1 MVLIAH
7 GPFLV
12 LLLCPVWTCTSSWY
26 AGAGGCPLHA
36 CMHSRLPA
44 LGMHNGDMGK
54 CVCCRYLSKIE
65 ISKSRPWIV
74 QEYMDG
80 EELSTYAIAYKGR
93 VLAYADNEA
102 SLSCLSYAHIESK
115 EIWAWVEKFCKETG
129 CSGQLCFDYMRSSSD
144 GQLYSIECNPR
155 TSTVITEFHD
165 HPGLAQAF
173 TDPESVQRVIRPFR
187 KSPPVY
193 WFWNEIVTLLTTG
206 DYGDWWK
213 TVSQGVDATFDP
225 SDPLPFLGLHYMQVP
240 VLLVRNIWTG
250 RPWKKIDLCIGKVV
264 ELGGD

>member
-1 MVLIAH
+1 MTALRQVCNTWQHCVL
-7 GPFLV
+7 
-12 LLLCPVWTCTSSWY
+12 Y
-26 AGAGGCPLHA
+26 
-36 CMHSRLPA
+36 
-44 LGMHNGDMGK
+44 LG
-54 CVCCRYLSKIE
+54 RYLGRIE
-65 ISKSRPWIV
+65 ISKVRPWIV

-80 EELSTYAIAYKGR
+80 EELSTYAIAYKGK

-102 SLSCLSYAHIESK
+102 SISCLSYGHIESK
-115 EIWAWVEKFCKETG
+115 EIWSWVQRFCKETG
-129 CSGQLCFDYMRSSSD
+129 CSGQLCFDYMRNSSD

-173 TDPESVQRVIRPFR
+173 TDPESVQSVIKPL
-187 KSPPVY
+187 KNSPPVY
-193 WFWNEIVTLLTTG
+193 WFWNEIATLLTTG
-206 DYGDWWK
+206 DFRTWWE
-213 TVSQGVDATFDP
+213 TVTQGVDATFDP
-225 SDPLPFLGLHYMQVP
+225 SDPMPFLGLHYMQVP